1 MTSRPLPEQTAALAL
16 IGMTRVEPPDPHLHP
31 HPTWASSLQSKGT
44 MRKSQRGQSMK
55 LHFHAASHKTAR
67 WVGSAISLAV
77 FTAGTAFWVGV
88 GYFKRFPDDWFLVT
102 NIAATVTIFLVLLL
116 LRHSRTQNM
125 KAIHT
130 KIDELIRSSNAGNHL
145 IASERL
151 PEKSLEEFRA
161 VHKRLA
167 EDDAG

>member
-1 MTSRPLPEQTAALAL
+1 
-16 IGMTRVEPPDPHLHP
+16 
-31 HPTWASSLQSKGT
+31 
-44 MRKSQRGQSMK
+44 MK
-55 LHFHAASHKTAR
+55 LHFHTASHATAR
-67 WVGSAISLAV
+67 WVGSAVSLAA
-77 FTAGTAFWVGV
+77 FMAATAFWIGV
-88 GYFKRFPDDWFLVT
+88 GYFKHFPDKWFLVT

-130 KIDELIRSSNAGNHL
+130 KIDELIRSGNAGNHL

-151 PEKSLEEFRA
+151 PEESLEEFRA
-161 VHKRLA
+161 VHRRLA

>member
-1 MTSRPLPEQTAALAL
+1 MS
-16 IGMTRVEPPDPHLHP
+16 
-31 HPTWASSLQSKGT
+31 
-44 MRKSQRGQSMK
+44 KSQRGQPMK
-55 LHFHAASHKTAR
+55 LHFHAASHATAR
-67 WVGSAISLAV
+67 LVGSAVSLAA
-77 FTAGTAFWVGV
+77 FTAGTAVWIGV
-88 GYFKRFPDDWFLVT
+88 GYFKRFPNDWFLVT
-102 NIAATVTIFLVLLL
+102 NIAATVIIFLVLLL